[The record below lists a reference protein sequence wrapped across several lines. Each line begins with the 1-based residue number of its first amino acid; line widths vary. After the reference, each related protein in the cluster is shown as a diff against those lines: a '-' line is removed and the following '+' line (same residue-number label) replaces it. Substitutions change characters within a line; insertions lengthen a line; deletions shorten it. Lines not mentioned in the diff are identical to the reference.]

1 MTYNRKTKLYRIP
14 KEGSCMGVCA
24 GIADYLDMK
33 VKIVRL
39 FMILGLIFTGF
50 FPLIFVYFILGVALD
65 TKPDPLYDDEQDEE
79 FWKKTRKEPEETSA
93 DLRQRFRDIERR
105 TQEMEAYMT
114 SKRFKLEREID
125 ALED

>member
-1 MTYNRKTKLYRIP
+1 
-14 KEGSCMGVCA
+14 MGVCA

-33 VKIVRL
+33 VKVVRL
-39 FMILGLIFTGF
+39 LMILGLIFTGF
-50 FPLIFVYFILGVALD
+50 FPLIFVYFILGIALD
-65 TKPDPLYDDEQDEE
+65 TKPDPLYDDEHDEE

-93 DLRQRFRDIERR
+93 DLRQRFRDIEHR

-114 SKRFKLEREID
+114 SKRFKLERELS